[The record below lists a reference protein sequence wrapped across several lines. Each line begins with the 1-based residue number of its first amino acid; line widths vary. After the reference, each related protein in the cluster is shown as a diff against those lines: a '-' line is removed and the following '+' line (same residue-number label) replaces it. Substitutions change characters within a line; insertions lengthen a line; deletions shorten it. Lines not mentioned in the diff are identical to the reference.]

1 MPTPLTAAG
10 VVNRALQLVGG
21 WNNQGPVTGS
31 PPFFNNST
39 QGLAAG
45 QVYDECVQLAGRQFG
60 WDFSRNI
67 ATLVSTANTPPLGW
81 LNEYQYPSSGIQVR
95 QILPPDADI
104 DPLDPRPV
112 RWGVGNNLGGV
123 TTATGSIFWGVK
135 PVNGS
140 TVTLNGR
147 VFTFVTSGA
156 TGSNYQ
162 INIQSTTAQCVTSLW
177 SALTSGGTYL
187 ADPLLNVADYT
198 NVTPFTTLGIEYK
211 TPGTIGNSYT
221 LAASVATP
229 SGATLTG
236 GTSFQIKVIWCDID
250 DAQGVIS
257 NQPPEATWDAL
268 FSETVVQILASKLS
282 MALASKPDSSKLAA
296 QQAAISEQSGESRTD
311 T

>member
-1 MPTPLTAAG
+1 MPTPLTQAG

-21 WNNQGPVTGS
+21 WNNSGPVTGS
-31 PPFFNNST
+31 APNFDGSV
-39 QGLAAG
+39 QGRAAG
-45 QVYDECVQLAGRQFG
+45 AVYDECVQLAGRQFG

-67 ATLVSTANTPPLGW
+67 ATLEQSANTPPLGW
-81 LNEYQYPSSGIQVR
+81 GFEYLYPPNGIQIR
-95 QILPPDADI
+95 QVLPPDADI
-104 DPLDPRPV
+104 DPLDPRPI

-123 TTATGSIFWGVK
+123 TTAIGSVFWGVK

-140 TVTLNGR
+140 TLTLNGR

-177 SALTSGGTYL
+177 VALTTGSTYL
-187 ADPLLNVADYT
+187 ADPLLNVATYT
-198 NVTPFTTLGIEYK
+198 NVTPFTTLGVAYAV
-211 TPGTIGNSYT
+211 PGIIGNTFT

-229 SGATLTG
+229 SGPTLTG
-236 GTSFQIKVIWCDID
+236 GTSFQLKMIWCDFD
-250 DAQGVIS
+250 NAQGVIT

-268 FSETVVQILASKLS
+268 YTETVVQIMGSKLN
-282 MALASKPDSSKLAA
+282 MALSSKPESSKLAA
-296 QQAAISEQSGESRTD
+296 QQGAIFEQSGEQRTD